1 MSKYQADIEI
11 AVKGAQELTRVTN
24 LVNKLSTSLNAV
36 NKLASIN
43 VGESLKTA
51 NIENYVTTLKEAEDA
66 EVRLARA
73 IRLRRREMGITPPSQ
88 TRAPGGG
95 GAGGGGGTGGGGGA
109 GGGGGLGRRAESIAL
124 GVGFPLMFG
133 AGPATLAGSLAGSF
147 MGSGFGGQILLGGLG
162 QKLDELGQTAIATA
176 TAMRDP
182 ITNFDK
188 LREAN
193 ILASKSQEFY
203 IQKLIE
209 AGYTAEAT
217 AVIQSE
223 VIKKVGVSG
232 ANDLNNLAKANE
244 KFGKVIA
251 DTSLQLQVALAGPL
265 KGLLEWATNIAAQ
278 AGAGLNE
285 MNRRSAIEQGLSP
298 AARKE
303 LEQRKQKL
311 TQTTS
316 PLTLSQEVTKLY
328 NEYQSRVKQQ
338 SIQGTVL
345 DPATQAKADE
355 IRQKRIDD
363 YLQIQKN
370 KEQELSD
377 ARLQYERQIAD
388 FRENTLRRIADMER
402 NLQDQRTK
410 ADFDLQQSQL
420 KSTNLSRYASATEN
434 IIATSASGGEL
445 KMLTAIRDGQKIVND
460 AALSRRQIEFDSTQ
474 RKIQLERALTDFK
487 RETERGIGEMQKN
500 YARQT
505 EGILTKAGRTLG
517 ELMIKGA
524 QDAAKILEAANAG
537 GNNGGGGGPAVGGAA
552 GLSQAIERIRGA
564 TSFRGTTLAKN
575 KRPGDYQS
583 SPNENFFFDFQS
595 RAVIDKA
602 KKRVTTLTKGD
613 IAALAL
619 TVLTEAGPTAIGK
632 MDVAANLITRSA
644 MAGNDRISNIATAP
658 GQYEGIF
665 SRGLTAKQLEDPAV
679 GRRIF
684 GSAYTNL
691 YNKFSGQA
699 APGGQVASPA
709 APVLPPAANA
719 IRPFAAP
726 STAKLDKLTAG
737 LISTEEQTKVNNALN
752 AQKDITNELLT
763 SQEQMKA
770 LALSGLNSARQKNAL
785 DQATLDL
792 IKNGITPE
800 LAAQLAT
807 NQQSVNLITQE
818 LEAAQAKVQITLT
831 EKGLT
836 DEQRIARENIV
847 LAYDALIA
855 KQPQV
860 LASLDEELRK
870 SQAIATEQERL
881 NAAKERMKGLIQGI
895 GGAIESGLVNGI
907 EAAVTGAQSLQDVMT
922 GVLKDIGKMLISFGI
937 RSLLGGINI
946 GGTPLVGKAAG
957 GPVAGGTPYVV
968 GEKGPEL
975 FVPGASGTI
984 IPNDAMSR
992 YQRQNSSAGA
1002 ANGGTGAAGDGS
1014 PASWAM
1020 NFETTQFLGQDW
1032 VSKDQLMAAMAAT
1045 EKRAT
1050 AAGAKAGAQQV
1061 ATKMRTSPAFRR
1073 QVGI

>member
-95 GAGGGGGTGGGGGA
+95 GAGGGGGTGGGGVG

-203 IQKLIE
+203 IQKLID

-244 KFGKVIA
+244 KFGKIIA

-338 SIQGTVL
+338 TVQGTVL

-355 IRQKRIDD
+355 VRQKRADE
-363 YLQIQKN
+363 YLQIQKD
-370 KEQELSD
+370 KEQQLGD

-388 FRENTLRRIADMER
+388 FRETTLRRITDLER
-402 NLQDQRTK
+402 SLQDQRVK
-410 ADFDLQQSQL
+410 ANFDLQQAQL
-420 KSTNLSRYASATEN
+420 KSTNLDRYAAATSN
-434 IIATSASGGEL
+434 IISTSAPGGEL
-445 KMLTAIRDGQKIVND
+445 KMLVAIRDGQKIVDD
-460 AALSRRQIEFDSTQ
+460 AALSRRQLEFDATQ
-474 RKIQLERALTDFK
+474 RRIQLERGITDFK
-487 RETERGIGEMQKN
+487 RETERGIGEIQKA

-505 EGILTKAGRTLG
+505 ESILTKAGRSTG

-524 QDAAKILEAANAG
+524 LEARKILEAGRAAGIAPGPLGSFAIPGPASGRVNRVDTSTVPSNLYTGRGANAS
-537 GNNGGGGGPAVGGAA
+537 ASSAAA
-552 GLSQAIERIRGA
+552 GVGIVIRGPQTLAELQSQQKNFGPIERAALQAPIG
-564 TSFRGTTLAKN
+564 
-575 KRPGDYQS
+575 
-583 SPNENFFFDFQS
+583 S
-595 RAVIDKA
+595 RAMQVDAVNTIK
-602 KKRVTTLTKGD
+602 
-613 IAALAL
+613 
-619 TVLTEAGPTAIGK
+619 PFTAQP
-632 MDVAANLITRSA
+632 
-644 MAGNDRISNIATAP
+644 AT
-658 GQYEGIF
+658 
-665 SRGLTAKQLEDPAV
+665 
-679 GRRIF
+679 
-684 GSAYTNL
+684 
-691 YNKFSGQA
+691 
-699 APGGQVASPA
+699 
-709 APVLPPAANA
+709 
-719 IRPFAAP
+719 
-726 STAKLDKLTAG
+726 KLDQMAQDLLDTSKKQ
-737 LISTEEQTKVNNALN
+737 EQIDALN
-752 AQKDITNELLT
+752 AQKNITNELLS
-763 SQEQMKA
+763 SQEQLKNLTVA
-770 LALSGLNSARQKNAL
+770 GLNAAIQKNAV
-785 DQATLDL
+785 DQTTLNL

-800 LAAQLAT
+800 LALQLAT
-807 NQQSVNLITQE
+807 SKQTNE
-818 LEAAQAKVQITLT
+818 LTTEDLLAAQAKVQLTLT
-831 EKGLT
+831 ENGLT
-836 DEQRIARENIV
+836 DIQRIARENIV
-847 LAYDALIA
+847 LLYDTLIA

-860 LASLDEELRK
+860 LENLNKELVQ
-870 SQAIATEQERL
+870 SQAIVTEQEKL
-881 NAAKERMKGLIQGI
+881 NAAKERMKGLVQGI

-907 EAAVTGAQSLQDVMT
+907 EAAITGAQSLQNVLS

-937 RSLLGGINI
+937 RTLLSGIDI
-946 GGTPLVGKAAG
+946 GGVPLVGKAVG
-957 GPVAGGTPYVV
+957 GPVAGGTPYMV

-975 FVPGASGTI
+975 FVPGSSGTI
-984 IPNDAMSR
+984 IPADTTAAMTR
-992 YQRQNSSAGA
+992 YQRQTASTGGA
-1002 ANGGTGAAGDGS
+1002 AGGAAGDAGAS

-1073 QVGI
+1073 QVGV